1 VSFILHT
8 FLTLSASLIVAILGW
23 GFLSR
28 SDSPFTPDV
37 DMRKKTYLAT
47 LVLGILPVFM
57 PVHIF
62 FLISVALFVLLA
74 LSGDLLS
81 KAWNFSLSELEFF
94 GAQASLCSRIPVY
107 GLSGLL
113 IPVYV
118 LSGLLIPSVFLA
130 TSLSFWGAIVGLFLT
145 FATIYGFGI
154 AVFSGSVKYS
164 NDFNVIGQDGK
175 AMSRMDSFFYIALR
189 VLSSFHVNER
199 WYR

>member
-1 VSFILHT
+1 MSFILHT

-37 DMRKKTYLAT
+37 DMKKKTYLAT

-107 GLSGLL
+107 
-113 IPVYV
+113 V
-118 LSGLLIPSVFLA
+118 LSGLLVPSVFLA